1 MAAIFH
7 ADLSLPISR
16 STKVCYEATNF
27 AHFSQKLHLRIGC
40 MSFSKAFHSLGL
52 ALKERHFIKA
62 FFLPFQLYAWVDRR
76 GCPSASMSGLQHP
89 LEANGGA
96 AGRATHIRFTP
107 SVAGGVS
114 AGAGTATGNGTTA
127 GAPSAAAASVTYPAS
142 SGGSYIRAGA
152 PNIPPQPMSSQVP
165 GVSHQPAEFNRNPLL
180 CLLCNQAF
188 QNPCLL
194 ACYHTFCAA
203 CLKGRVVEGKLACPL
218 CG

>member
-1 MAAIFH
+1 MVLPDQLKVNKQWLPFSSSTAAQRPTN
-7 ADLSLPISR
+7 LKP
-16 STKVCYEATNF
+16 KVFTNF
-27 AHFSQKLHLRIGC
+27 THFSQKLHLGKIGWWC
-40 MSFSKAFHSLGL
+40 LYL
-52 ALKERHFIKA
+52 LKKPAILT
-62 FFLPFQLYAWVDRR
+62 FLSTFQLYAWVDRR
-76 GCPSASMSGLQHP
+76 PSSSMSGLQHP

-107 SVAGGVS
+107 SVAGG
-114 AGAGTATGNGTTA
+114 GGTGATGNGSTA
-127 GAPSAAAASVTYPAS
+127 GAPAMAPPAFPPSAGPVS
-142 SGGSYIRAGA
+142 SSSGSYIRAGA
-152 PNIPPQPMSSQVP
+152 PNIPPQPMSTSVP
-165 GVSHQPAEFNRNPLL
+165 NVAEFNRNPLL

>member
-1 MAAIFH
+1 
-7 ADLSLPISR
+7 
-16 STKVCYEATNF
+16 
-27 AHFSQKLHLRIGC
+27 
-40 MSFSKAFHSLGL
+40 
-52 ALKERHFIKA
+52 
-62 FFLPFQLYAWVDRR
+62 
-76 GCPSASMSGLQHP
+76 MSGLQHP

-107 SVAGGVS
+107 SVAGGS
-114 AGAGTATGNGTTA
+114 GTGATGNGSTA
-127 GAPSAAAASVTYPAS
+127 GAPQMAPPPPVAFPPSAGPVNS
-142 SGGSYIRAGA
+142 SSGSYIRAGA
-152 PNIPPQPMSSQVP
+152 PNIPPQPMSTSVP
-165 GVSHQPAEFNRNPLL
+165 NVAEFNRNPLL